1 MSEQYQEDTSSSS
14 SKKPVKPKHS
24 FKKAFSRHSQSTI
37 TVGDDINPASV
48 LLNDL
53 INTLTS
59 LYMNTKKQ

>member
-14 SKKPVKPKHS
+14 KKPVKPKHG
-24 FKKAFSRHSQSTI
+24 FKKAFSRRPPSANI
-37 TVGDDINPASV
+37 GDAINPASV
-48 LLNDL
+48 LLDDL